1 MAKRF
6 PNKRSRNKGGGG
18 ERPERE
24 LVALFQKWGL
34 EARRVPL
41 PRAAG
46 ETAPES
52 GSGAP
57 EGDAD
62 AYKIGRDP
70 PLVGECKVQKDGF
83 KQLYAWLEGDGADY
97 LALRAEHAEWLFV
110 VPERV
115 MRELLTQ

>member
-1 MAKRF
+1 MANPSRSKR
-6 PNKRSRNKGGGG
+6 PRGRRARGQQ
-18 ERPERE
+18 PERE

-41 PRAAG
+41 PRAPEEADPGPG
-46 ETAPES
+46 E
-52 GSGAP
+52 P

-70 PLVGECKVQKDGF
+70 PLVGECKVQRDGF

-97 LALRAEHAEWLFV
+97 LALRAEHAEWVFV
-110 VPERV
+110 LPERV
-115 MRELLTQ
+115 MRALLTQ

>member
-1 MAKRF
+1 MANPSRPKR
-6 PNKRSRNKGGGG
+6 PRGRRGRGQQS
-18 ERPERE
+18 ERE

-41 PRAAG
+41 PRAPG
-46 ETAPES
+46 EPEP
-52 GSGAP
+52 GAA

-70 PLVGECKVQKDGF
+70 PLVGECKTRKDGF
-83 KQLYAWLEGDGADY
+83 RELYAWLESDGADY
-97 LALRAEHAEWLFV
+97 LALRAENAEWLFV
-110 VPERV
+110 LPERV

>member
-1 MAKRF
+1 MAKQF
-6 PNKRSRNKGGGG
+6 PNKRTRNKGGRG

-41 PRAAG
+41 PRAP
-46 ETAPES
+46 EDTELES
-52 GSGAP
+52 GP
-57 EGDAD
+57 EDAD

-70 PLVGECKVQKDGF
+70 PLVGECKTQSDGF
-83 KQLYAWLEGDGADY
+83 KQLYAWLESDGADY
-97 LALRAEHAEWLFV
+97 LALKAEHAEWLFV
-110 VPERV
+110 LPERV

>member
-1 MAKRF
+1 MAKR
-6 PNKRSRNKGGGG
+6 SRGRRGKG

-24 LVALFQKWGL
+24 LVALFHQWGL

-41 PRAAG
+41 PGAAR
-46 ETAPES
+46 
-52 GSGAP
+52 GSEGPSEP

-62 AYKIGRDP
+62 IYKIGRDP
-70 PLVGECKVQKDGF
+70 PLVGECKTQKDGF
-83 KQLYAWLEGDGADY
+83 KQFYAWLESDGADY

-110 VPERV
+110 LPERV

>member
-6 PNKRSRNKGGGG
+6 PNKRARNKGGRG

-41 PRAAG
+41 PA
-46 ETAPES
+46 TAR
-52 GSGAP
+52 GSEGTSEP
-57 EGDAD
+57 EGEAD
-62 AYKIGRDP
+62 IYKIGRDQ
-70 PLVGECKVQKDGF
+70 PLVGECKTQSDGF
-83 KQLYAWLEGDGADY
+83 KQLYAWLESDGADY

-110 VPERV
+110 LPERV